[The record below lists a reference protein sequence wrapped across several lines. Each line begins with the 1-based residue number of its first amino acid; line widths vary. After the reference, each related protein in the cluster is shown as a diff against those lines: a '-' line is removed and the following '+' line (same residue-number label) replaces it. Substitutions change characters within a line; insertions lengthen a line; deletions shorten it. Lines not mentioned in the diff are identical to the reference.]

1 MDNGNSNAASDSG
14 SASPST
20 ARNDTAGVTS
30 RVSLSTDQLR
40 FVAIGVATG
49 LLVALAAYGFNRA
62 QMAAAVPSV
71 LPFVAGLLGGAYVH
85 LLSHDLDESVRAF
98 IVALVVSTACY
109 VVAAMAPL
117 WILSYDPVTRDLL
130 IQSIL
135 REEIARLVF
144 ASLIPQLFIGYLS
157 AVVVDGTF
165 WS

>member
-1 MDNGNSNAASDSG
+1 MDNGNSNAGSG
-14 SASPST
+14 STPAARSGVSGLAS
-20 ARNDTAGVTS
+20 RL
-30 RVSLSTDQLR
+30 SLSTDQLR
-40 FVAIGVATG
+40 FVGIGVATG
-49 LLVALAAYGFNRA
+49 LLVALAAYGFNRT
-62 QMAAAVPSV
+62 QMVAAVPSM

-85 LLSHDLDESVRAF
+85 LLSEDLAESVRAF

-144 ASLIPQLFIGYLS
+144 TSLIPQLFIGYLG